1 MTGPEGALELAHA
14 DDAWTRADWE
24 KATAAV
30 LRKSRRMS
38 EEDADSLVWDKL
50 TRRTLDGLD
59 ITPLG
64 TPGSLEGLATA
75 GRPARAGDW
84 DVRALVE
91 AGPEKQLNEAALVD
105 LDGGVTSLW
114 LQVDAGADLATLLE
128 GVLLDLAPVALDAA
142 DPLAAAQAFLAHAGD
157 TDLATGTNLGA
168 PATADAETLAAVARL
183 ARERGLLG
191 VVVDGTKVHD
201 RGASD
206 VTELGWVLAA
216 GARVLR
222 VLEAAGIGAADA
234 AGLIELRLAVTD
246 EQFASIAK
254 LRAVRRLW
262 ARVLELSGVS
272 TGSTGAVSVHA
283 VTSRPMMSTYD
294 PYVNMLRTTV
304 AAFAA
309 GVGGADSVTVLP
321 FDAPLGR
328 PDAFG
333 RRIAR
338 NTHHLLIDESHVAH
352 VADPAGGAYAVEELT
367 DAMARAAWEAL
378 GRLDGADG
386 ADGPDAAVL
395 EEMVAATVE
404 QRDREVATRQR
415 PLTGLTEFP
424 NLGEELPARA
434 PYAGWEGVRSYG
446 AAFEA
451 MRAEIPAGRVFLA
464 TMGPI
469 AQHTARAT
477 FATNL
482 LAAGGV
488 GVDVAGA
495 TDGPEALVAAYGGQS
510 VVCLAGADPTYA
522 EWGEAAATAL
532 REAGASRVIIAGVS
546 TSSTSGVFDV
556 IDDSCAMGVD
566 ALAFLTRTRE
576 ALR

>member
-1 MTGPEGALELAHA
+1 MVRTMTGPEGALELAHA

-50 TRRTLDGLD
+50 TRKTLDGLD

-64 TPGSLEGLATA
+64 TPSSLEGLATA

-84 DVRALVE
+84 DVRSLVE

-114 LQVDAGADLATLLE
+114 LQLDVGADLPTLLE

-142 DPLAAAQAFLAHAGD
+142 DPLAAAQAFLEHAGD
-157 TDLATGTNLGA
+157 TDLAPGTNLGA
-168 PATADAETLAAVARL
+168 PATADAETLTAVVRL

-201 RGASD
+201 QGASD

-234 AGLIELRLAVTD
+234 AGLIELRIAVTD

-262 ARVLELSGVS
+262 ARVLELSGVP
-272 TGSTGAVSVHA
+272 TGSTGDASVHA

-367 DAMARAAWEAL
+367 DAMATAAWEAL
-378 GRLDGADG
+378 GRLDS

-404 QRDREVATRQR
+404 QRDREVATRKR

-424 NLGEELPARA
+424 NLGEELPARE

-451 MRAEIPAGRVFLA
+451 MRAEAPATRVFLA
-464 TMGPI
+464 TLGPI

-482 LAAGGV
+482 LAAGGIA
-488 GVDVAGA
+488 VDVAGA
-495 TDGPEALVAAYGGQS
+495 TDGPEALVAAYAGQP

-522 EWGEAAATAL
+522 EWGEAAAAAL
-532 REAGASRVIIAGVS
+532 REAGATRVIIAGGS
-546 TSSTSGVFDV
+546 TEWT
-556 IDDSCAMGVD
+556 DDSCAMGVD